1 MRPTFTSLRMK
12 KAFVKKIPV
21 IASVLLLHGC
31 ASIGIS
37 KNKDAACTVVV
48 DQALF
53 RAEGDA
59 AGSQATT
66 KLAKNTKV
74 SLVRWGIGSSL
85 VKLEDG
91 RTGYVANSNFQAANS
106 SPKARESASNGAVA
120 ANVKSESNPPAPAN
134 KYWPPPERLEFRY

>member
-1 MRPTFTSLRMK
+1 MK

-31 ASIGIS
+31 ASIGVS

-48 DQALF
+48 DQSLF

-59 AGSQATT
+59 SGSQTT
-66 KLAKNTKV
+66 AKLAKNTKV

-91 RTGYVANSNFQAANS
+91 RTGYVANSNFQVASSNANV
-106 SPKARESASNGAVA
+106 REFASNAAVA
-120 ANVKSESNPPAPAN
+120 ANVKSESNPSAPVN
-134 KYWPPPERLEFRY
+134 KYWPPAERLEFRY